1 MIETKQIWISKFD
14 GRRWQVTSVT
24 ENGVTAS
31 LVRVD
36 GKLDKWETAGGS
48 TETWEQ
54 YYELEK

>member
-14 GRRWQVTSVT
+14 GRRWQVMSVT

-31 LVRVD
+31 LVKAD
-36 GKLDKWETAGGS
+36 GKLDKWCTSGSS
-48 TETWEQ
+48 TETWKQ